1 MTTVRGRTEWQKL
14 VDNKLYD
21 HDKRLTQAEKEQAV
35 YKALA
40 DEQQK
45 FVMDRFN
52 RIQDNINQTK
62 TDLTKDITSIKSGIN
77 RVLWIAGGAIVLAV
91 IQWLLAGGLT
101 IIAK

>member
-1 MTTVRGRTEWQKL
+1 MTTVRGRTEWQKF
-14 VDNKLYD
+14 VDNKLHD

-62 TDLTKDITSIKSGIN
+62 SDLTKDITSIKSGIN
-77 RVLWIAGGAIVLAV
+77 RMLWVVGGAVVLAI

-101 IIAK
+101 ITAS